1 MELKTAILVDGSYFV
16 NRTNFFKRKYFS
28 KQGDLTAS
36 HYIDILQRI
45 IGKHLSSDGYKNHSQ
60 CYLYRTFYYDS
71 PPLDLKI
78 HKPLCEEGETNKR
91 IQDFSSLPQ
100 NKCRKELLK
109 GLQTQ
114 RKVALRLGSIKH
126 HKKWKLKDQTVQKL
140 LKGTLTIDQLDNSN
154 FYFDSQQKGVDI
166 KLGLDIATL
175 AYEKLV
181 DQIILI
187 AGDSDFVSAAK
198 LARMKGIDFVLDPLR
213 GTIDPSLNEHIDG
226 LNSFDLVSIIS
237 SVIGLPPDV
246 KPTWWDENKPENSAT
261 KPKNKKTR
269 RN

>member
-16 NRTNFFKRKYFS
+16 NRTNYFKRKYFS
-28 KQGDLTAS
+28 EQGDLTAL
-36 HYIDILQRI
+36 HYIGILQGI
-45 IGKHLSSDGYKNHSQ
+45 IRRHLSSEGAKNHSQ
-60 CYLYRTFYYDS
+60 YYLYRTFYYDS
-71 PPLDLKI
+71 PPLDLRI
-78 HKPLCEEGETNKR
+78 HKPFCEEGETNKR
-91 IQDFSSLPQ
+91 IQDFSTLPE
-100 NKCRKELLK
+100 NRCRKELLK

-114 RKVALRLGSIKH
+114 RKVALRLGTIKH
-126 HKKWKLKDQTVQKL
+126 QKKWKLKDRTVQDL
-140 LKGTLTIDQLDNSN
+140 LKGELSIDELGNSN

-198 LARMKGIDFVLDPLR
+198 LARMKGIDFVLDSLR
-213 GTIDPSLNEHIDG
+213 GNIDPSLNEHIDG

-237 SVIGLPPDV
+237 KVIGSQPDV
-246 KPTWWDENKPENSAT
+246 KPTWWDDVKPENSVT
-261 KPKNKKTR
+261 KPNKKR
-269 RN
+269 IG